1 MAKLIRKEDA
11 RLGMRVLFGTYK
23 EPAAIDGICWDWV
36 GIKLDRG
43 GYVIAD
49 WENVYRKEED

>member
-1 MAKLIRKEDA
+1 MEELLKKEDA
-11 RLGMRVLFGTYK
+11 RLGMRVLFGTYR
-23 EPAAIDGICWDWV
+23 EPATVDGICREWV

-49 WENVYRKEED
+49 WGNVYRKEED